1 MILSNNWFCIV
12 SLTAYFLGMLLLKFS
27 LIKDNKIV
35 KSMNTL
41 EVTPAAEYSLM
52 LVHTE
57 KQ

>member
-1 MILSNNWFCIV
+1 MII
-12 SLTAYFLGMLLLKFS
+12 LTAYFLGMLFLKFS

-35 KSMNTL
+35 KNMNTL
-41 EVTPAAEYSLM
+41 EVTSAAEYSLM